1 MFVWVYLQMV
11 APKTRTGQEA
21 SPWVTE
27 GLTLAKC
34 RSLLK
39 ADAFTFRYFGGCE
52 STKFI
57 LVEELRSVLSLFWTW
72 EMTPKKPD
80 EFTFRFPHFFFSHF
94 VGEITLPWFSVEK
107 VRCFSKPT

>member
-27 GLTLAKC
+27 GLTLAKY

-57 LVEELRSVLSLFWTW
+57 LVDELRSVLSLFWSW
-72 EMTPKKPD
+72 EMTPESLMSPPFGSHTFSFLTSWGKSHCHGFLWKK
-80 EFTFRFPHFFFSHF
+80 
-94 VGEITLPWFSVEK
+94 
-107 VRCFSKPT
+107 